1 VRSLQQQAWEWSA
14 PPDEIDPGEIEF
26 RDGGS
31 SVSDQSEYEAHLQQ
45 FVGRSSGPPSLS
57 HDPVNQ
63 PMIRHWIEAVGDENP
78 VYVDDEAAKEA
89 GFPGVIAPPT
99 MLQAWI
105 MRGYKASFFPPEE
118 YDGTSTDE
126 VMSLLDSGG
135 FTSVVA
141 TDCEQ
146 EYKRPLVLG
155 DRLSVS
161 SRIESISPA
170 KKTALG
176 EGHFLTTLLEYTDQS
191 DEIVAT
197 MRFRILKFRP
207 AGAPAQAAP
216 ATEAGSA
223 PEAAQ
228 KPPRP
233 MPAITQD
240 SAFFFEGARNGELLI
255 QKCDNCGT
263 LRHPPRPGCPKCQS
277 LDWSAI
283 AASGKGKIFSYVV
296 VHYPQVPS
304 FDYPLPV
311 VLVELEEGTR
321 IVSNIEGVQPDEVT
335 IGMPVEVG
343 FRTYSDDLTLPV
355 FRPAALRPD
364 SVEAS

>member
-1 VRSLQQQAWEWSA
+1 
-14 PPDEIDPGEIEF
+14 
-26 RDGGS
+26 
-31 SVSDQSEYEAHLQQ
+31 VSDQSGYEDRLSEY
-45 FVGRSSGPPSLS
+45 VGQPSGPPSVS

-78 VYVDDEAAKEA
+78 VYVDDEAAKRA

-105 MRGYKASFFPPEE
+105 MRGYKQSEFPTPNQ
-118 YDGTSTDE
+118 TRTATDE
-126 VMSLLDSGG
+126 VMSLLDAAG

-155 DRLSVS
+155 DRISVA
-161 SRIESISPA
+161 SRIEAISPM

-176 EGHFLTTLLEYTDQS
+176 EGHFLTTILDYTDS
-191 DEIVAT
+191 SGELVAT
-197 MRFRILKFRP
+197 MLFRILKFRP
-207 AGAPAQAAP
+207 GTGAQRQLAAS
-216 ATEAGSA
+216 E
-223 PEAAQ
+223 

-233 MPAITQD
+233 MPAITRD

-263 LRHPPRPGCPKCQS
+263 LRHPPRPGCPVCQS
-277 LDWSAI
+277 LDWSTVV
-283 AASGKGKIFSYVV
+283 SKGRGKVFSYVV
-296 VHYPQVPS
+296 MHYPQIPS

-311 VLVELEEGTR
+311 VLIELEEGIR
-321 IVSNIEGVQPDEVT
+321 IVSNIEGVDTADIE
-335 IGMPVEVG
+335 IGMAVEVD
-343 FRTYSDDLTLPV
+343 FRNYAGDLRLPV
-355 FRPAALRPD
+355 FRP
-364 SVEAS
+364 VEAGAS

>member
-1 VRSLQQQAWEWSA
+1 VT
-14 PPDEIDPGEIEF
+14 
-26 RDGGS
+26 
-31 SVSDQSEYEAHLQQ
+31 DQSEFEARLQE
-45 FVGRSSGPPSLS
+45 FAGRSSGLPSLS

-78 VYVDDEAAKEA
+78 VYVDEEAAKEA

-105 MRGYKASFFPPEE
+105 MRGYKASFFPPE
-118 YDGTSTDE
+118 DVDHTSTDE
-126 VMSLLDSGG
+126 VMTLLDSGG

-146 EYKRPLVLG
+146 EYMRPLVLG

-161 SRIESISPA
+161 SRIESISPL

-207 AGAPAQAAP
+207 STAPARAAP
-216 ATEAGSA
+216 A
-223 PEAAQ
+223 PVAAE

-233 MPAITQD
+233 MPAVTQD
-240 SAFFFEGARNGELLI
+240 SAFFFEGARNGQLLI

-263 LRHPPRPGCPKCQS
+263 LRHPPRPGCAKCQS
-277 LDWSAI
+277 LDWSPI
-283 AASGKGKIFSYVV
+283 PASGKGKVFSYVV
-296 VHYPQVPS
+296 VHYPQVPA

-321 IVSNIEGVQPDEVT
+321 IISNIEDAEPDEIT

-343 FRTYSDDLTLPV
+343 FRSYPDDLTLPV
-355 FRPAALRPD
+355 FRPAVVAPPGAET
-364 SVEAS
+364 S